1 MRPPPQPAA
10 NADRRNAVPA
20 HARRLAVV
28 LEILVLLAVILLR
41 FSSLFHSPNDEQ
53 GATLIPQ
60 TLKLASRWGVVFA
73 LLVPPAGDQFWLV
86 VVGELHQLSA
96 QLSRSSTELA
106 DIRTRLNAGSMC
118 LGRPV
123 MPLPAHRPWPECNQM
138 AVSESPAAFSVD
150 ATSQRLQ
157 QPQTTAADP
166 APGWWQSHRSWWCL
180 W

>member
-73 LLVPPAGDQFWLV
+73 LLVPLQVISFGWLWLESCTNSPHSSPGRAPSWLISAPA
-86 VVGELHQLSA
+86 
-96 QLSRSSTELA
+96 
-106 DIRTRLNAGSMC
+106 SM
-118 LGRPV
+118 LGACV
-123 MPLPAHRPWPECNQM
+123 
-138 AVSESPAAFSVD
+138 
-150 ATSQRLQ
+150 
-157 QPQTTAADP
+157 
-166 APGWWQSHRSWWCL
+166 
-180 W
+180 